1 MPVPT
6 VVALYFLSLTSARTL
21 AAVLPIPVVASR
33 TLKVSLTM
41 QPKRKAPSSL
51 RVERIVKE
59 KVVNHQKVRRVSVL
73 SGFIAS
79 TVMLA
84 ALFAF
89 PIARAQN
96 KAADAGAIPA
106 GTILPIR
113 LNNSLSTSK
122 SHPGQVITARIMQ
135 DVPLA
140 NGGKIREGSKVIGHV
155 VNVSSPEDAKT
166 EQISLQFDK
175 VISSGRTIPI
185 KTTLRAVAGFVEVRE
200 AETPTDGPVSMP
212 IAATQV
218 GGDTAYTSGG
228 DVVNRNGA
236 DVGKSVTDGVLVQVG
251 ASNRQGRD
259 CRGAVDSNTSPAAMW
274 VFSSDACGT
283 YGLSNIRIAH
293 AGRTEP
299 VGVIVLT
306 SEKGQLKLPSDA
318 GMLLR
323 VQE

>member
-1 MPVPT
+1 MNYKNV
-6 VVALYFLSLTSARTL
+6 
-21 AAVLPIPVVASR
+21 
-33 TLKVSLTM
+33 
-41 QPKRKAPSSL
+41 
-51 RVERIVKE
+51 
-59 KVVNHQKVRRVSVL
+59 HRVSVL

-79 TVMLA
+79 TAILA
-84 ALFAF
+84 ALSTLS
-89 PIARAQN
+89 IARAQN
-96 KAADAGAIPA
+96 KAVEAESIPA

-122 SHPGQVITARIMQ
+122 SHPGQIVTARIMQ

-155 VNVSSPEDAKT
+155 VNVSSPEGAKT

-185 KTTLRAVAGFVEVRE
+185 KTNLRAVAGFVEVRE

-228 DVVNRNGA
+228 DVVSRNGA
-236 DVGKSVTDGVLVQVG
+236 DVGKSVTDGVLVQVD
-251 ASNRQGRD
+251 ASNRQGGAGAPSTATRAPRP
-259 CRGAVDSNTSPAAMW
+259 CR

-283 YGLSNIRIAH
+283 YGLSNIPDRACREN
-293 AGRTEP
+293 GTRWRYC
-299 VGVIVLT
+299 LDLR
-306 SEKGQLKLPSDA
+306 KGQLELPSDA

-323 VQE
+323 GPGVIAAGTGHANRES

>member
-1 MPVPT
+1 M
-6 VVALYFLSLTSARTL
+6 
-21 AAVLPIPVVASR
+21 LPIPVVTSA
-33 TLKVSLTM
+33 TLKVSLKIQRM
-41 QPKRKAPSSL
+41 RNAPSSL
-51 RVERIVKE
+51 RVEKIIKE
-59 KVVNHQKVRRVSVL
+59 KAVNYKNVHRVSVL

-79 TVMLA
+79 TAILA
-84 ALFAF
+84 VLATF

-96 KAADAGAIPA
+96 KAAGAESIPA

-185 KTTLRAVAGFVEVRE
+185 NTNLRAVAGFVEVRE
-200 AETPTDGPVSMP
+200 AEIPTDGPVSMP

-228 DVVNRNGA
+228 DVVDRNGA

-283 YGLSNIRIAH
+283 YGLSTIRIAH